1 MEVSQELCV
10 FNINLRLQCLKTC
23 LNSNTLSQLI
33 IIVTA
38 LFSMTGRVTMLGISR
53 WTRDGGSYRTVQ
65 RFFNTPIDWIN
76 VQWSLIQKYYQD
88 TSDTFVIAGDE
99 TTVTKAGKKAVVL
112 DRFY

>member
-1 MEVSQELCV
+1 V

-53 WTRDGGSYRTVQ
+53 WTGEGGSYRTVQ
-65 RFFNTPIDWIN
+65 RFFNKPIN
-76 VQWSLIQKYYQD
+76 CRTYAFEL
-88 TSDTFVIAGDE
+88 
-99 TTVTKAGKKAVVL
+99 
-112 DRFY
+112 